1 MKEKYK
7 TGAWADY
14 YMGIKKIKPKS
25 IDWQFLFIVGILLV
39 FGLFILSSASFIAGQ
54 KKFNDQNY
62 YLREQVLKGVLIG
75 IISFFIFLKVPL
87 GFLKKYS
94 FFFLIFSIG
103 ILMLVFIPQLGLS
116 HAGSTRWLQIGP
128 ISFQPSEILKLSFLI
143 YLAARL
149 ESRQKDLEKFSH
161 GLLPF
166 LIVIGIIGL
175 LLLMQPNFGTF
186 TVIALSAAAVY
197 FVAGGRVSH
206 LALITFMGIAIF
218 FVFIFLKPYGA
229 ERLKVFLDRG
239 TDVAGSSY
247 QINQAISSIG
257 VGGLA
262 GIGVN
267 QNLHSA
273 YLPEPIGDSIF
284 AVLGEKLGLLGISF
298 VLALYVLFAIFGYR
312 IAIKS
317 HDSFNKLLAVGI
329 TSWILIQSFINIA
342 AISGLAPLTGVPLP
356 FISYGSSGLVINI
369 IGASIIANISRYI
382 T

>member
-7 TGAWADY
+7 IKALADC
-14 YMGIKKIKPKS
+14 YMGIKKTKPKS
-25 IDWQFLFIVGILLV
+25 IDWQFLVIVGVLLV

-62 YLREQVLKGVLIG
+62 YLREQVLKGILIG
-75 IISFFIFLKVPL
+75 IVSFFIFLKIPL

-103 ILMLVFIPQLGLS
+103 LLMLVFIPQLGLS

-128 ISFQPSEILKLSFLI
+128 VSFQPSEILKLSFLI
-143 YLAARL
+143 YLAAWL
-149 ESRQKDLEKFSH
+149 QSRQKDLGKFNS

-166 LIVIGIIGL
+166 LIVTGLIGL

-186 TVIALSAAAVY
+186 AVIALSAAAVY
-197 FVAGGRVSH
+197 FVAGGKVGH
-206 LALITFMGIAIF
+206 LALIAFIGIATF

-229 ERLKVFLDRG
+229 ERLRVFLDRG
-239 TDVAGSSY
+239 TDTAGSGY
-247 QINQAISSIG
+247 QINQAVSSIG
-257 VGGLA
+257 VGGLT
-262 GIGVN
+262 GVGTN
-267 QNLHSA
+267 QYLNSA

-284 AVLGEKLGLLGISF
+284 AVLGEKLGLFGISF
-298 VLALYVLFAIFGYR
+298 ALALYILFAIFGYR
-312 IAIKS
+312 IAIRS
-317 HDSFNKLLAVGI
+317 HDSFSKLLAVGI
-329 TSWILIQSFINIA
+329 TSWILIQSFINVA

-369 IGASIIANISRYI
+369 IGAGIIANISRY
-382 T
+382 TT

>member
-1 MKEKYK
+1 MR
-7 TGAWADY
+7 
-14 YMGIKKIKPKS
+14 IKSVKLKS
-25 IDWQFLFIVGILLV
+25 IDLKFVVIVGILLV
-39 FGLFILSSASFIAGQ
+39 FGLFVLSSASFIAGQ

-75 IISFFIFLKVPL
+75 IVGFLIFLKVPL
-87 GFLKKYS
+87 DFLKKYS

-128 ISFQPSEILKLSFLI
+128 INFQPSEILKLSFLI

-149 ESRQKDLEKFSH
+149 QSRQKDLEKFNNS
-161 GLLPF
+161 LLPF
-166 LIVIGIIGL
+166 LIVTGLIGL

-186 TVIALSAAAVY
+186 AVIALSAAAVY
-197 FVAGGRVSH
+197 FVAGGKMTH
-206 LALITFMGIAIF
+206 LTLVAFIGIATF

-239 TDVAGSSY
+239 TDTAGSGY
-247 QINQAISSIG
+247 QINQAVSSIG

-262 GIGVN
+262 GIGLN

-284 AVLGEKLGLLGISF
+284 AVLGEKLGLFGVSF
-298 VLALYVLFAIFGYR
+298 VLGLYILFAIFGYR

-317 HDSFNKLLAVGI
+317 HDSFSKLLAVGI
-329 TSWILIQSFINIA
+329 TSWILIQSFLNIA
-342 AISGLAPLTGVPLP
+342 AISGLVPLTGVPLP
-356 FISYGSSGLVINI
+356 FMSYGSSGLVINI
-369 IGASIIANISRYI
+369 IGAGIIANISRY
-382 T
+382 TT